1 MQANTITLAVDVLND
16 SNTVNHVFSR
26 FDEYQ
31 NRTVY
36 TEAGHQLT
44 LRDTLSFYRTFPKAS
59 GNFKGTAKTTLKF
72 SKDYAVT
79 GVDGVA
85 SLIAPLIVEV
95 SFSVPVGVIAADQL
109 IGRQRAIAI
118 LDDDAVMVALM
129 NQLNI

>member
-1 MQANTITLAVDVLND
+1 MQANSITLAVDEE
-16 SNTVNHVFSR
+16 NTGSTTNHVYTR

-36 TEAGHQLT
+36 TEADHQLT
-44 LRDTLSFYRTFPKAS
+44 LRDTLSFYRTFPKPS

-72 SKDYAVT
+72 SKDYAVD

-85 SLIAPLIVEV
+85 SLIAPLIAEV
-95 SFSVPVGVIAADQL
+95 SFSVPVGVTAAAQM
-109 IGRQRAIAI
+109 IGRQRCISI
-118 LDDDAVMVALM
+118 LDDDTVMVALM